1 MERAALTAT
10 GPVLVLAPSGR
21 DGAIIS
27 STLRRAEMLSINCA
41 DMECFCAELES
52 ADAGIIAEEALSSA
66 AVACLTRALAAQ
78 PPWSDF
84 PIVVLA
90 SPHRSSGIGLF
101 NHLTGVANITLLE
114 RPMRSFTLVAV
125 TRAALRARGRQH
137 LTRRYLHELLRA
149 RENIARHR
157 DELQEAVSKRTE
169 ELQATNQ
176 LLRLSERMASIGAL
190 AAGLGHDLANLLLPV
205 RASLDAIERL
215 PPEIASVHFARIR
228 KSLDYIAKLAASL
241 RLLALDPDGARVEE
255 EPETDLAGWW
265 EDRTPMLQMALPKG
279 TRLDADLEPGLRVRL
294 APHRLTQAVLNLV
307 SNAGDAI
314 RSTGALGAV
323 KVAAT
328 RVPGDSI
335 VRLSVSD
342 NGPGMSEDV
351 QRRCLEP
358 LFTTGAHERSTG
370 LGLSLVDGIVRAA
383 GPARGR
389 VGRGCAPALDPRRS
403 AGPERVPRRA
413 AHAPGY
419 GPGALVHR
427 SDRGGGEDRRGA
439 TRAQPRPAHRRRGR
453 GVREVV
459 ASGRLRS
466 GPELARL
473 GDARP
478 HRGRSAGQR
487 DHPMSARTA
496 GLARTPATARGPYP
510 EEPPRIG
517 ARGTARA

>member
-241 RLLALDPDGARVEE
+241 RLLALDPDGGRVEE

-265 EDRTPMLQMALPKG
+265 EDLTPMLQMALPKG

-383 GPARGR
+383 GGEVVVESRLGVGTTITISLPAASEPRASERPGPLAVVSVEDARLRSILGVLLGR
-389 VGRGCAPALDPRRS
+389 SGYLVERRMPRDTAPALWFTDPTEEAAKIAAALRERS
-403 AGPERVPRRA
+403 PDLRIVVVGEACERWSRLGACALARSSPVSAMRDLIAGE
-413 AHAPGY
+413 APG
-419 GPGALVHR
+419 
-427 SDRGGGEDRRGA
+427 
-439 TRAQPRPAHRRRGR
+439 
-453 GVREVV
+453 
-459 ASGRLRS
+459 
-466 GPELARL
+466 
-473 GDARP
+473 
-478 HRGRSAGQR
+478 SAI
-487 DHPMSARTA
+487 
-496 GLARTPATARGPYP
+496 TP
-510 EEPPRIG
+510 
-517 ARGTARA
+517 